1 MKLRYL
7 LAALLLSAPAALFA
21 QLRVELEFDQDT
33 YLPNEAMFA
42 IVRIYNSSGQSLKL
56 GLDNEWLTFQV
67 ESVDGK
73 IVEQRK
79 PADVLGEFTLPS
91 ASRARKMVNL
101 AEAYDLTRFGRYH
114 VSATVR
120 VPEWGETFS
129 TMRPKPIGIATGV
142 TMWESTFGIP
152 SDKSG
157 ERPELRKFQLV
168 QANNKKQLSLYVR
181 ITDESEAH
189 TYTLFTLGQ
198 LVGFSKP
205 EPQMDRWSNLHVLY
219 QDSAH
224 TFRYFTITPDG
235 MLLTRQTWEIG
246 ERRPAMTL
254 NAEGRIS
261 VTGGVRKVSA
271 SDLPPPELASEKKS
285 PSGTSLL
292 EGEKPLD
299 ADKAVK

>member
-7 LAALLLSAPAALFA
+7 LAALLLSAPAMLFA
-21 QLRVELEFDQDT
+21 QMRVELEFEQDT
-33 YLPNEAMFA
+33 YLPHEPMQA

-56 GLDNEWLTFQV
+56 GRDSEWLSFQV

-101 AEAYDLTRFGRYH
+101 AEAYDLSKFGRYY

-120 VPEWGETFS
+120 VPEWGESFS
-129 TMRPKPIGIATGV
+129 TMRPKPVGIATGV
-142 TMWESTFGIP
+142 TLWESTFGIP
-152 SDKSG
+152 SDRSE
-157 ERPELRKFQLV
+157 ERPDLRKFQLV
-168 QANNKKQLSLYVR
+168 QANNKKQLTLYVR
-181 ITDESEAH
+181 ITDESGNH
-189 TYTLFTLGQ
+189 TYSIFTLGQ

-205 EPQMDRWSNLHVLY
+205 EPQLDRWSNLHVLY
-219 QDSAH
+219 QDAAH
-224 TFRYFTITPDG
+224 SFRYFTITPDG
-235 MLLTRQTWEIG
+235 MLLARQTWQIG

-271 SDLPPPELASEKKS
+271 SDLPPPELASEKKT
-285 PSGTSLL
+285 PSGTALL